1 MTHSSSGTQSRYQ
14 TLLWTQSRYQTLL
27 LWDTEQVSDPPLGHT
42 AGIRPSS
49 SGTQSRYQTSSSGTH
64 SRYQTLLWDTQQ
76 SRYQTLLWDTEQV
89 SDPPPL
95 GHRAGIRPSS
105 SLGLGQNVR
114 NVAPPLWDSNS
125 SGTTGARLHSLLQPH
140 STEPLSRLSVPSECP
155 DGSIYRLSVLIE
167 KLQKN
172 ADKVEKNIYEVEQ
185 NLNRS
190 DVAKINEGK
199 QPLYQ
204 DDTTNGS
211 LTLWSCSQ
219 AWTRTQLTPRGSSI
233 LSMKQLRERVMKL
246 REDHDRI
253 YHLIR
258 TEGMPTVNWG
268 NMIDEKLDNL
278 KSREF
283 GQDLPTVEQQV
294 EEHNILHSEVEALAP
309 HLTKSGD
316 KEYVSSLQNKYSK
329 LLAESSVRQKNLLS
343 LRDYMQ
349 RCTNELYWMDQQAD
363 ERTNYDWSDTNLDYP
378 ARQRQYENFISKCL
392 ESKEKTITKLNDD
405 GEKLIAAN
413 HPGKNVIEAHMG
425 AVHAD
430 WKEYLNLLICE
441 ETHLKHMDE
450 YHKDQSKALD
460 NFEERVK
467 ALQKRGLQV
476 LPLKYRRETPQKLL
490 PIEALCE
497 LDTDEGQ
504 IQRGERYT
512 LLRNN
517 GTKWDVKDAAGRKL
531 NAPAVCFM
539 IPPTDPEA
547 VAIADNLA
555 SQQKALK
562 QKMSTSR
569 GTLQKRY
576 DELKKESTAGTGS
589 EEQQCRQ
596 LMAGLD
602 KVISDLDKQE
612 KAIYTRVRPP
622 LEQNRP
628 LQDSADRLQDMKRK
642 VQSGRSQE
650 LPGVQPQLCQRP
662 QLHSKVDETN
672 KKHSKIL
679 ELLQCSQENYEN
691 KLAREEVAPADLS
704 SLERTQRELGDI
716 ASDLRAKRS
725 AITEADQNLRSAKN
739 SCDTMATKFQEHCPD
754 IERQEAEVQKLN
766 KRFNN
771 LNRQIDTR
779 SQSLQRAKMAY
790 KNYNND
796 YENLNSWLAHVPNYE
811 PRADD
816 TPDTVETKLRNQ
828 KNLLSDIARKE
839 SDLNNVS
846 KNAQL
851 YQQAVKD
858 YENETEKFRAFLD
871 LEDGLVPQTY
881 KRSRLESPALTVKAE
896 EAAIEAKFTEVNAI
910 NKQKLQNLEFTHS
923 LLKQQPDVIQSTTVT
938 NTQYAAPGEE
948 PWRIKKQL
956 EDEIQRREQ
965 MEKEVETIQAEI
977 YRLEGQKPQDT
988 IVKKELIKKQKLSE
1002 ERRTTHVL
1010 ENDLEV
1016 LRLKLRGLETELKEG
1031 AQQYT
1036 IKEVL
1041 RIERDRAQEE
1051 EIRKLREELDELRR
1065 QKVVK
1070 DNELI
1075 QIQKQVVLLAEEKNK
1090 EKEIITE
1097 EEVIKVQNDPQLESE
1112 YRILLDRRQKEM
1124 DNRKQLEDELTFLQE
1139 KLRRLEKEKA
1149 IAEETISIKEVLKV
1163 EKDIALEREVEN
1175 LRRLY
1180 ADEQAKRRASQREK
1194 ADLQRKISSLEE
1206 EKSKVIIQEKVRE
1219 IVRPDPKAENE
1230 VANLRLEL
1238 VEHQRRFRDSELQL
1252 RSLQDELTML
1262 RNRGPQ
1268 VEVREIIKEVIK
1280 YKTDP
1285 ETERELERLR
1295 NDIVDKTHQTE
1306 KSEMEIRQLRDEIQR
1321 WRDTKPQVQT
1331 KEVVNEIVQFRED
1344 PKTKEEIETLK
1355 RKLSDEQ
1362 KKRLDLER
1370 ERAEQ
1375 EERIRLKKLDLSQL
1389 REKIVTQEVV
1399 KMEEDPILRSECD
1412 SFLQSINSEQRQK
1425 ESLKTELYQLQ
1436 RKISDLDI
1444 QLEELE
1450 RERKSRRDAE
1460 LEIQRLRIRLSE
1472 LEIRDKEN
1480 REKVTVKQKV
1490 VLQQDPQQEK
1500 EHSILR
1506 LQLDEEKHKRT
1517 LLEKELNALIQ
1528 QQMTLEK
1535 MDVKERV
1542 VRTEKVQVETDPEAQ
1557 LEIETLKRALED
1569 EKRRK
1574 RELDELDY
1582 IRDESSRL
1590 QQENQRLQN
1599 EIRKLKSEIEI
1610 TSKETRLITES
1621 APREDGRSLEMRL
1634 DSLQKEL
1641 TELRRIALQKDE
1653 EIEKLQKSLSAVRI
1667 KREQR
1672 ESHLRRSIVV
1682 IDPDTGKEMR
1692 PEEAY
1697 KLGLIDWKMFVNLQS
1712 QECDWEEI
1720 TVKGP
1725 SGESCVL
1732 HDRKSGKKFSIEDAL
1747 RYGHITNYQYQQ
1759 YLKKEISIQ
1768 EFGALVSGK
1777 NCKMATV
1784 HLRIGDLVWGKLG
1797 RYPPWPGKCLDKS
1810 GAAEALPPSQR
1821 RDDQDQKGKRFQQ
1834 AVDAVEDYLKKKNKD
1849 QNSDG
1854 KAESKG
1860 KKKPLKILDEDD
1872 EDLSALKDP
1881 SEKDLTDSDPEPS
1894 ALERLGTASGSGFK
1908 WDSSPVKDDPHFH
1921 HFLLSQ
1927 SDKPASS
1934 MEPISKRLKIV
1945 EEDTG
1950 STSIQ
1955 PADSTAINGS
1965 ITPTDKRIGFLGLG

>member
-1 MTHSSSGTQSRYQ
+1 MFKKKKSTVITQPKS
-14 TLLWTQSRYQTLL
+14 TAPA
-27 LWDTEQVSDPPLGHT
+27 TEL
-42 AGIRPSS
+42 
-49 SGTQSRYQTSSSGTH
+49 
-64 SRYQTLLWDTQQ
+64 
-76 SRYQTLLWDTEQV
+76 
-89 SDPPPL
+89 
-95 GHRAGIRPSS
+95 
-105 SLGLGQNVR
+105 
-114 NVAPPLWDSNS
+114 
-125 SGTTGARLHSLLQPH
+125 
-140 STEPLSRLSVPSECP
+140 ST
-155 DGSIYRLSVLIE
+155 LIE

-185 NLNRS
+185 NLNK

-204 DDTTNGS
+204 DDTNKRILNS
-211 LTLWSCSQ
+211 LELLTGLDEDAVNAKRLQHPQ
-219 AWTRTQLTPRGSSI
+219 AEMIGQD
-233 LSMKQLRERVMKL
+233 MKQLRERVIRL

-278 KSREF
+278 NNKGF
-283 GQDLPTVEQQV
+283 GQDLPSVEQEV
-294 EEHNILHSEVEALAP
+294 EEHNIFHSEVEALAP

-316 KEYVSSLQNKYSK
+316 KEYVNSLQSKYSK
-329 LLAESSVRQKNLLS
+329 LLTNSSARQRNLLS

-392 ESKEKTITKLNDD
+392 ESKEGTITKLNDD
-405 GEKLIAAN
+405 GEKLVAAD

-450 YHKDQSKALD
+450 YHKYHKEARDTQDLLRRLDTEVSQKYNPDFKDVYQTEGLLSELDDQSKALEHFD
-460 NFEERVK
+460 ERVK

-517 GTKWDVKDAAGRKL
+517 GSKWDVKDAAGRKQT
-531 NAPAVCFM
+531 APAVCFM

-562 QKMSTSR
+562 QKMSGSR
-569 GTLQKRY
+569 ATLQKRY
-576 DELKKESTAGTGS
+576 DQLRTEGTAGTNS

-602 KVISDLDKQE
+602 KVVSDLDKQE
-612 KAIYTRVRPP
+612 KAIYSRVRPP

-628 LQDSADRLQDMKRK
+628 LQDSADRLQDMKDIANAVSRIEPEKNSK
-642 VQSGRSQE
+642 VEEAKSFLVSS
-650 LPGVQPQLCQRP
+650 PNCASAPQLY
-662 QLHSKVDETN
+662 SKVDETN
-672 KKHSKIL
+672 KKHRKIL
-679 ELLQCSQENYEN
+679 DLLQCSQEKLRNSNQLENSLQNGKNLLSSYEN
-691 KLAREEVAPADLS
+691 KLAREEVAPADIT
-704 SLERTQRELGDI
+704 SLEKSQRELGDM

-725 AITEADQNLRSAKN
+725 AITETEQNLRLTKGN
-739 SCDTMATKFQEHCPD
+739 CDTMATKFQEHCPD

-771 LNRQIDTR
+771 LNRQVDTR
-779 SQSLQRAKMAY
+779 SQCLQRAKMSY
-790 KNYNND
+790 KNYHND
-796 YENLNSWLAHVPNYE
+796 YDNLNSWLSRIPNYE
-811 PRADD
+811 PRETDSAIQ
-816 TPDTVETKLRNQ
+816 VETKLKNQ

-851 YQQAVKD
+851 YQHAVKD

-896 EAAIEAKFTEVNAI
+896 EAAIEAKFTEVNAV

-923 LLKQQPDVIQSTTVT
+923 LLKQQPEVTIRSTNVQSV
-938 NTQYAAPGEE
+938 QAAAPGEE

-988 IVKKELIKKQKLSE
+988 IVKKELIKKVPDPQLEEEFHKVQQKLSE

-1016 LRLKLRGLETELKEG
+1016 LKLKLRGLETEMKEG

-1036 IKEVL
+1036 VKEVL

-1051 EIRKLREELDELRR
+1051 EIRKLRDELDELRR
-1065 QKVVK
+1065 QKIVK
-1070 DNELI
+1070 DNELV
-1075 QIQKQVVLLAEEKNK
+1075 QIQKQVVLLAEEKNR
-1090 EKEIITE
+1090 EQEIITE

-1112 YRILLDRRQKEM
+1112 YRIILDRRQKEM
-1124 DNRKQLEDELTFLQE
+1124 DNRKQLEDELIFLQD
-1139 KLRRLEKEKA
+1139 KLKRLEKEKA

-1163 EKDIALEREVEN
+1163 EKDVALEREVEN
-1175 LRRLY
+1175 LRRQY
-1180 ADEQAKRRASQREK
+1180 ADEQAKRRSSQREK
-1194 ADLQRKISSLEE
+1194 TDLQRKITSLEE
-1206 EKSKVIIQEKVRE
+1206 EKSKVIVQEKVRE

-1238 VEHQRRFRDSELQL
+1238 VEHQRRFKDSELQL

-1295 NDIVDKTHQTE
+1295 NEIVDKTHLTE
-1306 KSEMEIRQLRDEIQR
+1306 KSEMEIRQLRDDIQR

-1331 KEVVNEIVQFRED
+1331 KEVVNEVVQFRED

-1362 KKRLDLER
+1362 RKRLDLER

-1375 EERIRLKKLDLSQL
+1375 EERIRLKKLDLSQV
-1389 REKIVTQEVV
+1389 REKIVQQEVV
-1399 KMEEDPILRSECD
+1399 KMEEDPVLRSECD
-1412 SFLQSINSEQRQK
+1412 SFLQNINNEQKQK

-1436 RKISDLDI
+1436 RKISDLDM

-1517 LLEKELNALIQ
+1517 LLEKEFNALIQ

-1535 MDVKERV
+1535 IDVKERV
-1542 VRTEKVQVETDPEAQ
+1542 VRTEKVQVEADPEAQ
-1557 LEIETLKRALED
+1557 HEIEMLTRALED

-1574 RELDELDY
+1574 RELDVELSSLTSKYSEMEFTNSKSTKELDY

-1599 EIRKLKSEIEI
+1599 DIRKLKSEIEI

-1641 TELRRIALQKDE
+1641 SELRRITLQKDE
-1653 EIEKLQKSLSAVRI
+1653 EIERLQKNLAAVRI

-1720 TVKGP
+1720 TLKGP

-1732 HDRKSGKKFSIEDAL
+1732 HDRKSGKKFSIDDAL

-1759 YLKKEISIQ
+1759 YLNKEITIQ

-1777 NCKMATV
+1777 K
-1784 HLRIGDLVWGKLG
+1784 
-1797 RYPPWPGKCLDKS
+1797 
-1810 GAAEALPPSQR
+1810 
-1821 RDDQDQKGKRFQQ
+1821 
-1834 AVDAVEDYLKKKNKD
+1834 
-1849 QNSDG
+1849 
-1854 KAESKG
+1854 
-1860 KKKPLKILDEDD
+1860 
-1872 EDLSALKDP
+1872 
-1881 SEKDLTDSDPEPS
+1881 
-1894 ALERLGTASGSGFK
+1894 
-1908 WDSSPVKDDPHFH
+1908 
-1921 HFLLSQ
+1921 
-1927 SDKPASS
+1927 
-1934 MEPISKRLKIV
+1934 
-1945 EEDTG
+1945 
-1950 STSIQ
+1950 
-1955 PADSTAINGS
+1955 
-1965 ITPTDKRIGFLGLG
+1965 